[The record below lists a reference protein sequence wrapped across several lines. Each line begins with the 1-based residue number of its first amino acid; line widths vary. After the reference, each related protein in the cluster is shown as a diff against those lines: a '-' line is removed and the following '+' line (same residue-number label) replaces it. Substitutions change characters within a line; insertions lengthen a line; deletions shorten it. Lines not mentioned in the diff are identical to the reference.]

1 MLRAYVQNA
10 QRNIDLTIALIVALN
25 FKMYKTTIC
34 VMNTTVDKIK
44 TLKIHPRQSNEDVIL
59 RLIKL
64 NGGTVNDGWDA
75 KYIGMREV
83 KIEGGGKR

>member
-1 MLRAYVQNA
+1 
-10 QRNIDLTIALIVALN
+10 
-25 FKMYKTTIC
+25 
-34 VMNTTVDKIK
+34 MNTTVDKIK